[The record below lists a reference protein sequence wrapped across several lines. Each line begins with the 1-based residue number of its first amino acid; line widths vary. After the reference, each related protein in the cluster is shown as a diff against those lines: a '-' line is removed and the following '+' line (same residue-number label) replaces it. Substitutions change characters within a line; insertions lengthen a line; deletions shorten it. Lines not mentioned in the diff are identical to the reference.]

1 MIEAQQLKVTNRP
14 LLLQSVLCNLHGK
27 HKESSYRIHAKG
39 NKKKTT
45 QVAIETQHKITKD
58 RLKKE
63 TESGRKNGALS
74 VSFTGLSPC
83 WVLLKS

>member
-1 MIEAQQLKVTNRP
+1 MIEAQQLKVTNR
-14 LLLQSVLCNLHGK
+14 LLMLQSFLCNLHGK
-27 HKESSYRIHAKG
+27 HKGSNYRIHTKG

-45 QVAIETQHKITKD
+45 QVAIENQHKITKD

-74 VSFTGLSPC
+74 VPFTVLSLC
-83 WVLLKS
+83 WMLLKS